1 MHQSEEKTE
10 IAKWIGIILD
20 PNPDFVTSLN
30 SGWKTYRK
38 KLVSDVAEAVYE
50 GLRDQKSSISAPFS
64 IERPFG
70 KLSVKEKRF
79 WFSFAT
85 SVPGKLKSLNLCIRP
100 FSDFCRTC
108 IITENE
114 IERLAAS
121 DYSSLVNNDP
131 EALPFTRLPERK
143 KRFYIEMNHLIPLQL
158 KKAGFEIIRAE
169 EIAEIDEKMVK
180 KIARAI
186 HSRYQHQ
193 IRKQHKGKNTA
204 GEEVHEFDTLQA
216 DIIFSNIDNA
226 WHIPTKLLSIGYR
239 IRKVKKGH
247 KPFALRINDMEIET
261 MAAVEHLRWSWDKR
275 LHGWT
280 WGKTKNKKNK
290 RHPGLIPYY
299 LLPEIEKE
307 KDRELVRLIP
317 ALLQDIDY
325 EASPVNPNR
334 IRKLS
339 YAIKPQSSIQ
349 RILDE
354 TREINEQI
362 KGMVKLSPEVEEMVA
377 KRNKKIGE
385 AIHEIEGS
393 YNYAHH
399 IQETFLPDDLFVRE
413 CFPESFILFKP
424 RDIISGDFYF
434 FSKHD
439 DLVIF
444 AAADCTGHGIPG
456 ALLTTIGYGTL
467 DQAVNEIK
475 LTRPAEILE
484 HLYSRIHRFLR
495 RSDECNGL
503 GDDMDLVLCALN
515 IRKNTLTY
523 SSVNSPFFHLTNGN
537 ISEVRPNNVRGGCQ
551 SAHEGEC
558 KFESSTLQLA
568 TGDTLYLFSD
578 GFADQFGGKNHKKYQ
593 KNRFMDFLLNISG
606 LPMPE
611 QSDMLFE
618 EIEQW
623 REASKDDQTD
633 DIMVMG
639 IRV

>member
-1 MHQSEEKTE
+1 MNQPAEKTE
-10 IAKWIGIILD
+10 ITKWTGIIHD
-20 PNPDFVTSLN
+20 PAPEFIASFN
-30 SGWKTYRK
+30 SGWGTFRK
-38 KLVSDVAEAVYE
+38 KLITDAAEALYE
-50 GLRDQKSSISAPFS
+50 GLRDQRSNISAPFS
-64 IERPFG
+64 IEHPFG
-70 KLSVKEKRF
+70 QLTEKEKNF
-79 WFSFAT
+79 WLSSAS
-85 SVPGKLKSLNLCIRP
+85 SVAGKLKSLNLCIRP
-100 FSDFCRTC
+100 FDSFCRTC

-114 IERLAAS
+114 IERLAAA
-121 DYSSLVNNDP
+121 DYSTLVINDP
-131 EALPFTRLPERK
+131 SALPFSKLPDRK
-143 KRFYIEMNHLIPLQL
+143 KRFYIEINHLIPLQL

-193 IRKQHKGKNTA
+193 IRKQHKGKNTG
-204 GEEVHEFDTLQA
+204 GEEVHEFDRLQA
-216 DIIFSNIDNA
+216 DIKFSNIDNA

-290 RHPGLIPYY
+290 RHPGLVPYY
-299 LLPEIEKE
+299 RLPETEKE

-339 YAIKPQSSIQ
+339 YAIKPQSSIH

-362 KGMVKLSPEVEEMVA
+362 KGMVKLTPEVEELVA
-377 KRNKKIGE
+377 KRNRKIGE

-467 DQAVNEIK
+467 DQAVNETK
-475 LTRPAEILE
+475 LTRPGEILG

-495 RSDECNGL
+495 RSDDCNGI
-503 GDDMDLVLCALN
+503 GDDMDIVLCVLN
-515 IRKNTLTY
+515 IRKNTLAY
-523 SSVNSPFFHLTNGN
+523 SSVNSPFFHVTNSA
-537 ISEVRPNNVRGGCQ
+537 ISEVSPNNIRGGFR
-551 SAHEGEC
+551 EEPEEEPI
-558 KFESSTLQLA
+558 FESSTLQLDS
-568 TGDTLYLFSD
+568 GDTLYLFSD
-578 GFADQFGGKNHKKYQ
+578 GFADQFGGKSRKKYQ
-593 KNRFMDFLLNISG
+593 KRRFMDYLMSINKYS
-606 LPMPE
+606 MPE

-623 REASKDDQTD
+623 REANNEDQTD
-633 DIMVMG
+633 DIMVIG